1 MHILQLVTI
10 NRIITMIIAM
20 ITLMITITMLMI
32 KIKNITVIKNL
43 SQKRVQYTGTS
54 IQSMKL
60 STLTITI
67 THMTMIIIIMMS
79 TMIMI
84 IITITITV
92 IITERGKK
100 ERVVRLQK
108 CSKINQVTQMP
119 RRLTTSINNLDSSQI
134 HQELSKKRLIPINS
148 LCRKSC
154 PIPRLNRL

>member
-10 NRIITMIIAM
+10 NRIITMITAM
-20 ITLMITITMLMI
+20 ITHMITITILMI
-32 KIKNITVIKNL
+32 KIKNIIVIKNL
-43 SQKRVQYTGTS
+43 SQKKVQHIGTS
-54 IQSMKL
+54 IQRMKL

-67 THMTMIIIIMMS
+67 THTTIIMIIMIS

-84 IITITITV
+84 MIIITITV

-108 CSKINQVTQMP
+108 CSKINQVTQMG

-134 HQELSKKRLIPINS
+134 PQELLKKRLILINS

-154 PIPRLNRL
+154 PILRLNRS

>member
-67 THMTMIIIIMMS
+67 THTTIITIIMMS

-84 IITITITV
+84 IITITV

-100 ERVVRLQK
+100 ERVALLRK
-108 CSKINQVTQMP
+108 CSKINQVTQMA
-119 RRLTTSINNLDSSQI
+119 RRLTTSINNLGSSQI
-134 HQELSKKRLIPINS
+134 PQEL
-148 LCRKSC
+148 
-154 PIPRLNRL
+154 